1 MSHSKNKVF
10 WVSRS
15 VTPLPSPGETQIHTH
30 ASSTHYQSDWAVH
43 FVSHC
48 EQLSDEFVQSWA
60 WWSRMKRRGWQSRGG
75 VRDSHQLMKRS
86 SLEIFTQTQLEQHSH
101 SSGSLCGLFFRT
113 SQSPSSQIRV
123 IPNHESAQPLMSSRT
138 LSGLMQNNLFTSKVI
153 LRLSQCH
160 PGTSTSIV
168 RWLLEK
174 KKSGLI
180 PIWMCFRKYSVQP
193 EEEILELWGINKHK
207 NNNIR
212 VCGGI
217 QLTVD

>member
-1 MSHSKNKVF
+1 MILPVARVK
-10 WVSRS
+10 
-15 VTPLPSPGETQIHTH
+15 VTPPPSPPRGRHKSIRTLAPPTTRAFERFIL
-30 ASSTHYQSDWAVH
+30 WATANNWVMSP
-43 FVSHC
+43 FKA
-48 EQLSDEFVQSWA
+48 EPGDREW
-60 WWSRMKRRGWQSRGG
+60 RGG
-75 VRDSHQLMKRS
+75 AGRAAGVFVTAINCKRS
-86 SLEIFTQTQLEQHSH
+86 SLEIFTQTQLERHSH

-123 IPNHESAQPLMSSRT
+123 ITNHESAQPLMSSRT
-138 LSGLMQNNLFTSKVI
+138 LSGLMQNNLFASKVI

-212 VCGGI
+212 VCGVI